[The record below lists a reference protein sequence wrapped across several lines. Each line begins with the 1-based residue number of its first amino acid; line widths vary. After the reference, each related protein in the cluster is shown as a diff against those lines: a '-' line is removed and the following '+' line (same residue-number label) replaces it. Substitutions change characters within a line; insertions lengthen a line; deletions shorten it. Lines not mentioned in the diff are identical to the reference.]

1 MRSLN
6 ALLAAADPSQS
17 IHPIFAEAKEVIWG
31 GVSFLIILGLLI
43 KLALPPA
50 KKALG
55 ARTVRIQAELDA
67 GEAAR
72 ANAET
77 EAQHIRTALGD
88 IGAERARLLAEADTQ
103 AAALL
108 VEGRARIEQDVADL
122 FAKSRVD
129 LQTASGRVSEE
140 LQSEI
145 ARASAQAIE
154 HAVAESID
162 EAAHR
167 RLIDSFIAKV
177 GASS

>member
-6 ALLAAADPSQS
+6 ALVAAADPSQS

-50 KKALG
+50 KKAME

-77 EAQHIRTALGD
+77 EALQIRTALGD
-88 IGAERARLLAEADTQ
+88 IGAERARLLADADT
-103 AAALL
+103 
-108 VEGRARIEQDVADL
+108 
-122 FAKSRVD
+122 
-129 LQTASGRVSEE
+129 
-140 LQSEI
+140 
-145 ARASAQAIE
+145 
-154 HAVAESID
+154 
-162 EAAHR
+162 
-167 RLIDSFIAKV
+167 
-177 GASS
+177 